1 MPVTIPNLITIG
13 RLFLV
18 PFTVWLIVAG
28 EPVTAFWI
36 FILAG
41 VSDAVDGFLARQ
53 FNLRSELGAYL
64 DPLADKVLLVSIYV
78 TFAVLEEIP
87 LWVTILVVSRD
98 ILIIGAVL
106 LAVDARPADR
116 NAPARSV
123 SKANT
128 AAQIVLAGLVLGD
141 LAFPPDLGVFA
152 ERDGGRGGLLTIGS
166 TLVYA
171 VDWVRHMGS
180 DGTNGAAADR
190 GQALDAHRP
199 EGRASGSWRFVGR
212 CSSSLL
218 SSARSCSPSWSGCG
232 ARLPARPAR
241 RLVRAPG
248 LQPACRRR

>member
-18 PFTVWLIVAG
+18 PFTVWLIVQG
-28 EPVTAFWI
+28 EAVTAFWI

-64 DPLADKVLLVSIYV
+64 DPLADKVLLVSIYI
-78 TFAVLEEIP
+78 TFAILSEIP
-87 LWVTILVVSRD
+87 LWVAILIVSRD
-98 ILIIGAVL
+98 ILIIGAVM
-106 LAVDARPADR
+106 LAGMLGQPVEMRPR
-116 NAPARSV
+116 II

-141 LAFPPDLGVFA
+141 LAFPADLSMLREVMVVLV
-152 ERDGGRGGLLTIGS
+152 GLLTIVS

-180 DGTNGAAADR
+180 NGADGSPADR
-190 GQALDAHRP
+190 GHH
-199 EGRASGSWRFVGR
+199 
-212 CSSSLL
+212 
-218 SSARSCSPSWSGCG
+218 
-232 ARLPARPAR
+232 
-241 RLVRAPG
+241 
-248 LQPACRRR
+248 

>member
-18 PFTVWLIVAG
+18 PFTVWLIVQGDA
-28 EPVTAFWI
+28 VTAFWI

-98 ILIIGAVL
+98 ILIIGAVI
-106 LAVDARPADR
+106 LAGMLGHPVEMRPR
-116 NAPARSV
+116 II

-141 LAFPPDLGVFA
+141 LAFPPDLSTLREVLVA
-152 ERDGGRGGLLTIGS
+152 LVGLLTIGS

-180 DGTNGAAADR
+180 DGADGAPADR
-190 GQALDAHRP
+190 GHP
-199 EGRASGSWRFVGR
+199 
-212 CSSSLL
+212 
-218 SSARSCSPSWSGCG
+218 
-232 ARLPARPAR
+232 
-241 RLVRAPG
+241 
-248 LQPACRRR
+248 

>member
-18 PFTVWLIVAG
+18 PFTVWLIVQGDA
-28 EPVTAFWI
+28 VTAFWI

-41 VSDAVDGFLARQ
+41 ISDAVDGFLARQ

-78 TFAVLEEIP
+78 TFAVLAEIP
-87 LWVTILVVSRD
+87 LWVTILIVSRD
-98 ILIIGAVL
+98 ILIIGAVI
-106 LAVDARPADR
+106 LAGMLGHPVEMRPR
-116 NAPARSV
+116 II

-141 LAFPPDLGVFA
+141 LAFPPDLSTLREVMVVLV
-152 ERDGGRGGLLTIGS
+152 GLLTIGS

-180 DGTNGAAADR
+180 DGANGSADR
-190 GQALDAHRP
+190 GRH
-199 EGRASGSWRFVGR
+199 
-212 CSSSLL
+212 
-218 SSARSCSPSWSGCG
+218 
-232 ARLPARPAR
+232 
-241 RLVRAPG
+241 
-248 LQPACRRR
+248 

>member
-18 PFTVWLIVAG
+18 PFTVWLIVQG
-28 EPVTAFWI
+28 EAVTAFWI

-78 TFAVLEEIP
+78 TFAILEEIP
-87 LWVTILVVSRD
+87 LWITILIVSRD
-98 ILIIGAVL
+98 ILIIGAVM
-106 LAVDARPADR
+106 LAGMLGQPVEMRPR
-116 NAPARSV
+116 II

-141 LAFPPDLGVFA
+141 LAFPPDLSVLREVMVA
-152 ERDGGRGGLLTIGS
+152 LVGLLTIGS

-180 DGTNGAAADR
+180 DGTGGASADR
-190 GQALDAHRP
+190 GHH
-199 EGRASGSWRFVGR
+199 
-212 CSSSLL
+212 
-218 SSARSCSPSWSGCG
+218 
-232 ARLPARPAR
+232 
-241 RLVRAPG
+241 
-248 LQPACRRR
+248 